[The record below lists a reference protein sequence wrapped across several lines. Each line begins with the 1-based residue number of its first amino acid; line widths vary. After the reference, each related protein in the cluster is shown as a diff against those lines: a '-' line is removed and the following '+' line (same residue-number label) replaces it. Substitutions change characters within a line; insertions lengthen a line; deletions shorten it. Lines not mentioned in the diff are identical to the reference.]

1 VLCASFSRL
10 GEPPFCVAGELLERR
25 TTNTGASPR
34 RSQKDRSS
42 AGSGPT
48 TRAQRPKHPLPR
60 VGTTTIAAGTVARII
75 QAPAATA
82 GFNASALGG
91 HSLKRGGLSTG
102 MGCGH
107 EVKNDV

>member
-1 VLCASFSRL
+1 MLQESYSR
-10 GEPPFCVAGELLERR
+10 GARR
-25 TTNTGASPR
+25 TPAHRRGDHRGTGLPPDLVPPRGRNGLNT
-34 RSQKDRSS
+34 
-42 AGSGPT
+42 
-48 TRAQRPKHPLPR
+48 PLPR

-91 HSLKRGGLSTG
+91 HSLKRGELSTG